1 MTTAPHWLVQ
11 SYATFDSSQQN
22 QALAWTYDNLD
33 GEALKNAYRF
43 ARYYRPAMNRNN
55 QFVVDQIGLKVQ
67 QQNGGSMAGY
77 ANYAPAMSGYS
88 MGAYMPTMGQMP
100 WDAATDA
107 AIAKDST
114 QSFEDWEKG
123 QQQQA
128 SQQQSSGGGSGVW
141 GALSNI
147 FSSSA
152 DLLKTHMQ
160 NQPGSQPSPGGVT
173 PGMWGTTAAQQA
185 AIWGNAAGAT
195 GVVAKPIVPTST
207 TPKWLMPLAIAAGV
221 GVLAVVALKK

>member
-88 MGAYMPTMGQMP
+88 MGAYMPTMGAAESGELS
-100 WDAATDA
+100 DAELAKYYEAELAKNQA
-107 AIAKDST
+107 A
-114 QSFEDWEKG
+114 QPPP
-123 QQQQA
+123 
-128 SQQQSSGGGSGVW
+128 SGGSAW

-147 FSSSA
+147 FSAGA
-152 DLLKTHMQ
+152 DLLKTQMQ
-160 NQPGSQPSPGGVT
+160 NQPGSQPSPGGMT
-173 PGMWGTTAAQQA
+173 PGMWGTEAAQQA
-185 AIWGNAAGAT
+185 ATWGGAAGAT
-195 GVVAKPIVPTST
+195 GATGATGAAKPIVPTST
-207 TPKWLMPLAIAAGV
+207 TPAWLMPLAIAAGV

>member
-88 MGAYMPTMGQMP
+88 MGAYMPTMG
-100 WDAATDA
+100 AAADGELSPA
-107 AIAKDST
+107 ELA
-114 QSFEDWEKG
+114 EWER
-123 QQQQA
+123 QQQA
-128 SQQQSSGGGSGVW
+128 AQQQSSGGSGVW